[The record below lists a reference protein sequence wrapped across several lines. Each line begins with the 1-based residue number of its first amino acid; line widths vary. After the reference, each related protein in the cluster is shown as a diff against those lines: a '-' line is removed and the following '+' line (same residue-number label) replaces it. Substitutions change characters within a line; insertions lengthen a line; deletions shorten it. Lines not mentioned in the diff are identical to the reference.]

1 MHKKLYRSRENK
13 VFAGV
18 MGGLGEYFDVDPVIF
33 RLGYLFIV
41 ILSAVIPGIII
52 YIIAA
57 LLVPEA
63 PMIATTTPVRDDAEK
78 V

>member
-1 MHKKLYRSRENK
+1 MKKRLYKSKDNK
-13 VFAGV
+13 VLAGV

-33 RLGYLFIV
+33 RLGYLLVLV
-41 ILSAVIPGIII
+41 ITAVLPGIII

-57 LLVPEA
+57 LIIPDA
-63 PMIATTTPVRDDAEK
+63 PSAMVSRDDAPT